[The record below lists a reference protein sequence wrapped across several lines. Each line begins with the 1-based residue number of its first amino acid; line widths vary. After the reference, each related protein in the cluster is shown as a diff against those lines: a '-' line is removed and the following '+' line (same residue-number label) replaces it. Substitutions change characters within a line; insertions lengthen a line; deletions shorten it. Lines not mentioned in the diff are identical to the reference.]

1 MKKLFFILTFAFC
14 LPLIN
19 TQAQA
24 FDCSQIQSIP
34 SVEFSTSYGKLRYD
48 TTKNNQQVTAI
59 AGSYGIAEK
68 GLFAAGLATINVNF
82 EISINT
88 LGKIYGENNICVIP
102 TNINIY
108 IGYSDPVIYI
118 SKNLTPET
126 CKYNVVLRHEQT
138 HQQINK
144 NALDYFL
151 PLIQDAIKKIIPTV
165 KPLNVSNTEEIDIA
179 TTELTQTYNRKIAP
193 LIEVFKNELLKEQ
206 SKLDNHENY
215 QHEEEICNI

>member
-1 MKKLFFILTFAFC
+1 MKKLFFILTFIFC
-14 LPLIN
+14 LPILSVP
-19 TQAQA
+19 AWA
-24 FDCSQIQSIP
+24 FDCSQIQSMP
-34 SVEFSTSYGKLRYD
+34 SIEFSTSYGKLRYD
-48 TTKNNQQVTAI
+48 NTKTNQQVTAI
-59 AGSYGIAEK
+59 AGTYGISEK

-118 SKNLTPET
+118 SKNIPKNT

-144 NALDYFL
+144 NALEYFL
-151 PLIQDAIKKIIPTV
+151 PLFQDAIKRIIPTV
-165 KPLNVSNTEEIDIA
+165 KPLSVSNTEEIDLA
-179 TTELTQTYNRKIAP
+179 TTELTQTYNRKITP
-193 LIEVFKNELLKEQ
+193 LIEVFKNELLNEQ
-206 SKLDNHENY
+206 GKLDNHENY
-215 QHEEEICNI
+215 QHEEELCSY